1 MPHRALQSQAMRLS
15 GILAG
20 GKVSQ
25 EVTDDPVSGSFSVT
39 RRTLTPSTQGGEPR
53 VNLLEQEYFDY
64 FCLL

>member
-1 MPHRALQSQAMRLS
+1 MRLS
-15 GILAG
+15 GILAV

-39 RRTLTPSTQGGEPR
+39 RRTLTPPIQGEEPR
-53 VNLLEQEYFDY
+53 ANFLDQEYFDY